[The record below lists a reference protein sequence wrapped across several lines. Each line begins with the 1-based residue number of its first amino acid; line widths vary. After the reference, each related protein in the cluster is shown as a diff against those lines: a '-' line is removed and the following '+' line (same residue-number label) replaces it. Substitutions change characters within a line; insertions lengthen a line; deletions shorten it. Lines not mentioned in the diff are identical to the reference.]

1 MKARSQAS
9 LPADSLRATANGSE
23 QAQTRKH
30 EHRSRS
36 DRSPWR
42 AVCRRG
48 LPARREARARHRFGC
63 SRSTRSPTLSR
74 EVRSACACEAV
85 RDEGVERAAA
95 RAVLTK
101 PFRERVSASFV
112 IEREARVSSRRPAR
126 GCDSLTESACA
137 GCAPRITERETMR
150 RVARELKF
158 HRATRANIVPV
169 AC

>member
-1 MKARSQAS
+1 MSIVAG
-9 LPADSLRATANGSE
+9 AT
-23 QAQTRKH
+23 
-30 EHRSRS
+30 
-36 DRSPWR
+36 
-42 AVCRRG
+42 VRRG
-48 LPARREARARHRFGC
+48 VLSVGAASRPGAKRGPRFASGAAAAREAKHC
-63 SRSTRSPTLSR
+63 PR

-112 IEREARVSSRRPAR
+112 IERDARVSSRRPAR
-126 GCDSLTESACA
+126 GCDSLTESASA